1 VKDIITD
8 KKTDKP
14 ISRQADRKKN
24 RHEHIQTKRLNVEKA
39 TQRLTFLKI
48 DDLINDFFDV
58 NIQNMFV

>member
-24 RHEHIQTKRLNVEKA
+24 RHEYIQTKRLNVEKA
-39 TQRLTFLKI
+39 TQRLTFLK
-48 DDLINDFFDV
+48 N
-58 NIQNMFV
+58 